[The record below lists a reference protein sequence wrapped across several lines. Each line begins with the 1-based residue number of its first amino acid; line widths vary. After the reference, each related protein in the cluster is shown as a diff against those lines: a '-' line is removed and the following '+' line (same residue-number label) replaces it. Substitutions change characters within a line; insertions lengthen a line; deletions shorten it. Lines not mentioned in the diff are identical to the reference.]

1 MKKTIKIVEYIYSR
15 SKNETALCHLMFQ
28 LLVKL
33 SLFFCLL
40 VCASA
45 ASNEAGAKKLFARQ
59 TSNGIEQ
66 LMPRPPEKLKP
77 SSKDY
82 ENLYTAIATEFAP
95 TVNMA
100 KYLRF
105 SLYELWT
112 TSVGPDGCTPWVS
125 YLPLGKNTL
134 STFVSTKFK
143 ELDFSWRGNIYH
155 VTRSLFITL
164 F

>member
-1 MKKTIKIVEYIYSR
+1 
-15 SKNETALCHLMFQ
+15 MFQ

-33 SLFFCLL
+33 SLFFSLL

-45 ASNEAGAKKLFARQ
+45 SSNEAGAKKLFARQ
-59 TSNGIEQ
+59 TSNGIKP
-66 LMPRPPEKLKP
+66 LMPTPPEKLKP

-95 TVNMA
+95 TENMA

-105 SLYELWT
+105 SLYELLT
-112 TSVGPDGCTPWVS
+112 KTVGPDGCRAFPYYRTGNVD
-125 YLPLGKNTL
+125 TL
-134 STFVSTKFK
+134 RRFVETKFEK
-143 ELDFSWRGNIYH
+143 ILTLMRVNSYLDFSMRGNIYH
-155 VTRSLFITL
+155 VTRSLFIML